1 MKLGD
6 LQTKLIWTSDTCINH
21 AMSHAVNIFC
31 GEVLLGWYCSI
42 AQHEFS
48 EKMHF
53 NDQLLEKDNTVIFLT
68 SSGTHQHNQI
78 HFLGSPA
85 YICTGRILGCWDTLH
100 GGCTCVYLSHIHLHL
115 GEDTN
120 TSAKTVLRPKAPDS
134 LFVPPISFQ
143 VCKQLMLD
151 QDSAVTIRGRRIHTR
166 RQCLVSA
173 PNAQMLVHAF
183 TENSE
188 HPSKDKLNAVI
199 SWLRTG
205 FKP

>member
-1 MKLGD
+1 M
-6 LQTKLIWTSDTCINH
+6 
-21 AMSHAVNIFC
+21 V
-31 GEVLLGWYCSI
+31 
-42 AQHEFS
+42 
-48 EKMHF
+48 
-53 NDQLLEKDNTVIFLT
+53 LT
-68 SSGTHQHNQI
+68 STIKSTSSVALLTFALEGS
-78 HFLGSPA
+78 LGVETLCMEVAPVCICHTFI
-85 YICTGRILGCWDTLH
+85 YIWGKIQTLQQK
-100 GGCTCVYLSHIHLHL
+100 L
-115 GEDTN
+115 
-120 TSAKTVLRPKAPDS
+120 LRPKAPDS

-199 SWLRTG
+199 S
-205 FKP
+205 